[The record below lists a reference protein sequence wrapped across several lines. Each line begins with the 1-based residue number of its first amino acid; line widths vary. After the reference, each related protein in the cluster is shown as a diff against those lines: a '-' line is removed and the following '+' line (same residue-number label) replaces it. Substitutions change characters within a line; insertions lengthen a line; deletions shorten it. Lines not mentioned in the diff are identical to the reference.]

1 MNRVVA
7 IAIAAFLVALTI
19 PANAQ
24 RKDTREQ
31 SNMRSVQGVVTDK
44 TDNPLSGAVV
54 QLKDSKTLQIRS
66 FITQEDGKYHFN
78 GLSTEIDYE
87 LKADHEGKASDSR
100 TLSSFDSRKQA
111 VMNLK
116 IDK

>member
-1 MNRVVA
+1 MKIAVA
-7 IAIAAFLVALTI
+7 LVMAAFLFAITI
-19 PANAQ
+19 PASAQ
-24 RKDTREQ
+24 RKDAREQ
-31 SNMRSVQGVVTDK
+31 ANMRTVQGVVTDGK
-44 TDNPLSGAVV
+44 DNPLSGAVV

-66 FITQEDGKYHFN
+66 FITREDGKYFFN

-87 LKADHEGKASDSR
+87 LKADHEGKSSDTR

-111 VMNLK
+111 VMNLR